1 MLGLVLDVS
10 WDPDRASGSRRRG
23 RRPLLALLLE
33 ADGESEERRMPVRL
47 ENLTDRPV
55 LLTLSTGDTL
65 RLSPWETSESLE
77 ELEVQASPKVEKL
90 VARGVITVHE
100 PRKRAAAA
108 KKSETAKA
116 SQAGKGS
123 AEEKKQSTK

>member
-10 WDPDRASGSRRRG
+10 SDPDRASGSQRRG
-23 RRPLLALLLE
+23 RRRTLLACLLE

-100 PRKRAAAA
+100 PRKRAA
-108 KKSETAKA
+108 KKGETAKA
-116 SQAGKGS
+116 SQAGEGS
-123 AEEKKQSTK
+123 AEKKKQSTK